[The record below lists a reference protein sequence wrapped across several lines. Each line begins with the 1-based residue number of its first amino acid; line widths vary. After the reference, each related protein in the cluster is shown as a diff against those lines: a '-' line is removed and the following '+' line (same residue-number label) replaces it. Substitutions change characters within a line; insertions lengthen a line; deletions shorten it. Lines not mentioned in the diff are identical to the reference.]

1 MRNVR
6 LVYAAYLL
14 TVLLGIAYF
23 SVLGLIGR

>member
-6 LVYAAYLL
+6 LVYAAYLV